1 MILFNPREA
10 ETSSPALLSM
20 ANVLSPATSREPAEV
35 SNWVCGFMKAM
46 LLAAKC
52 NPHGNLQHSL
62 SARLHLPTEVGCWGG
77 TGCTTQTRNR
87 LERVKSQQHPEHR
100 FLALNSFWN
109 NLDNK

>member
-1 MILFNPREA
+1 MILFNPRKA
-10 ETSSPALLSM
+10 ETSSPALLST
-20 ANVLSPATSREPAEV
+20 ANVLSPATSRGPAEI

-52 NPHGNLQHSL
+52 NPQGNPQHSL
-62 SARLHLPTEVGCWGG
+62 SAQLHLPTEVGCSGG
-77 TGCTTQTRNR
+77 TGCTTQTRDR